1 LVNSFFILPREGHAE
16 ETMPPCSAEQKA
28 SLKPQGLMVQNFVT
42 IDGSPQLVMF
52 LGADY
57 GHAMEASDH
66 DDCVRWAHELFVRYL
81 SPDGLIAS
89 DIPKPSGSIAS
100 SWSTDPYSFN
110 SYTYI
115 PSKVHEKDSQP
126 VTPLDIAEFAV
137 PAWKGAL
144 GFAGEH
150 THQDRYASVHGAYES
165 GVREGKRVGIALEL
179 KRKGEE

>member
-1 LVNSFFILPREGHAE
+1 
-16 ETMPPCSAEQKA
+16 MPPCFPSQRAT
-28 SLKPQGLMVQNFVT
+28 LKPQGLMVQNFVT

-57 GHAMEASDH
+57 GHAMESSDH
-66 DDCVRWAHELFVRYL
+66 EECVRWAHELFVRYL
-81 SPDGLIAS
+81 SPNGVDARG
-89 DIPKPSGSIAS
+89 IPKPLGGIAS
-100 SWSTDPYSFN
+100 SWSKDPCAFN
-110 SYTYI
+110 AYTYI
-115 PSKVHEKDSQP
+115 PSKVDEKDSQP

-165 GVREGKRVGIALEL
+165 GVREGKRIGIALQM

>member
-1 LVNSFFILPREGHAE
+1 
-16 ETMPPCSAEQKA
+16 MPPGPPDQRAVLE
-28 SLKPQGLMVQNFVT
+28 PQGLMVQNFVT
-42 IDGSPQLVMF
+42 IDGSAQLVMF

-57 GHAMEASDH
+57 GQAMEAADQEE
-66 DDCVRWAHELFVRYL
+66 CVRWAHELFVQYL
-81 SPDGLIAS
+81 SPDS
-89 DIPKPSGSIAS
+89 VTRDDIPKPLGAIAS

-115 PSKVHEKDSQP
+115 PRQADAKDGLP

-137 PAWKGAL
+137 PTWGGAL

-165 GVREGKRVGIALEL
+165 GIREGKRVGIALEMS
-179 KRKGEE
+179 RNGEE

>member
-1 LVNSFFILPREGHAE
+1 
-16 ETMPPCSAEQKA
+16 
-28 SLKPQGLMVQNFVT
+28 MVQNFVT
-42 IDGSPQLVMF
+42 IDGAPQLIMF

-115 PSKVHEKDSQP
+115 PSKVDEKDSQP

-165 GVREGKRVGIALEL
+165 GVREGKRVGIALEM